1 MTKNSK
7 SIAFILGRKNSKR
20 FKSKNTKKLGNLM
33 LIEHTILAVMN
44 SKCFNEIIISSDD
57 EKILNLKKKYREI
70 TFLKRPAT
78 LAGDHTK
85 ALEVLLFYCQELEL
99 KKKFKSIGLFLPTAP
114 FKNQKHIRKGFS
126 ILNHTNVDNVISVCK
141 ILPPIQF
148 AMIDKG
154 QLLSPYF
161 KNSPLIKNNTR
172 SQDQRTAY
180 RPNGSFWLCKIKS
193 LLKYKSLYKGK
204 IKKVEMNSYQSIDID
219 TKFDFEIAK
228 LVYRKKLFN

>member
-1 MTKNSK
+1 MKKSN
-7 SIAFILGRKNSKR
+7 SIAFILARKNSKR
-20 FKSKNTKKLGNLM
+20 FKFKNIKKLGNLM

-57 EKILNLKKKYREI
+57 KKILDLAKKYKKI
-70 TFLKRPAT
+70 KFLKRPNR

-85 ALEVLLFYCQELEL
+85 ALDVLLFYCQELSLNEN
-99 KKKFKSIGLFLPTAP
+99 FKYISLFLPTAP
-114 FKNQKHIRKGFS
+114 FKNPKHIQKGFS
-126 ILNHTNVDNVISVCK
+126 MLKSATIDFVISVCK

-154 QLLSPYF
+154 QLIKPYF

-172 SQDQRTAY
+172 SQNQNITY
-180 RPNGSFWLCKIKS
+180 RPNGSFWLCNIKS
-193 LLKYKSLYKGK
+193 LLKYKSLYKGN
-204 IKKVEMNSYQSIDID
+204 IKKFEMNSYQSIDID

-228 LVYRKKLFN
+228 LIYKKKLFK